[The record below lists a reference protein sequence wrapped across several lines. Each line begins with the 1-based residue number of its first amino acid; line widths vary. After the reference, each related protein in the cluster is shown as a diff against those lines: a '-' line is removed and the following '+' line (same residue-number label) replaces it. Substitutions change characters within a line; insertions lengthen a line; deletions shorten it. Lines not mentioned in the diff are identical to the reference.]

1 MFFGRGDVE
10 EQQLAKLEQEQQH
23 PLGQQQ
29 QQQLLEEV
37 QQEVQEGVQHHDLG
51 HHDRHGLVHGHGL
64 GLGLVQAVVQ
74 AVLVRVE
81 LLVRPSHEGEQQGPG
96 RAGLFRHR
104 HRPDFGF
111 WSGLGRGRVIDSGFS
126 RAGKG

>member
-37 QQEVQEGVQHHDLG
+37 QQEVQEGVQHHRG
-51 HHDRHGLVHGHGL
+51 RGG
-64 GLGLVQAVVQ
+64 
-74 AVLVRVE
+74 RVFF
-81 LLVRPSHEGEQQGPG
+81 VIDIVPTSASGPG
-96 RAGLFRHR
+96 SVAAG
-104 HRPDFGF
+104 
-111 WSGLGRGRVIDSGFS
+111 
-126 RAGKG
+126 